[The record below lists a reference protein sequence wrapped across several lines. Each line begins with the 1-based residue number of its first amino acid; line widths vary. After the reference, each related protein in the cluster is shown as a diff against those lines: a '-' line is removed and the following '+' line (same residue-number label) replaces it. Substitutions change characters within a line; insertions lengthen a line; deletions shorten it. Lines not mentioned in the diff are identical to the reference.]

1 MQYARF
7 GCSGKKA
14 GVQIIGGPF
23 LNIFNSVSLYEIQKL
38 GAAECV
44 LSYEMTL
51 KQLTALEGECRRG
64 VCVYGRVPLMLTRNC
79 PVKTGKAVAS
89 AAENPFTR
97 QKGH

>member
-23 LNIFNSVSLYEIQKL
+23 LNIFNSVSLSEIQKL

-51 KQLTALEGECRRG
+51 KQLTALEENVG
-64 VCVYGRVPLMLTRNC
+64 
-79 PVKTGKAVAS
+79 AVFAS
-89 AAENPFTR
+89 TAEYR
-97 QKGH
+97 LCSQEIVR